1 MIKTLT
7 NLFKQDKEK
16 FVVPKGVQDVI
27 PVAAI
32 FDDGIFKV
40 GKDKY
45 SKTYRFTDIN
55 YAVASREDKE
65 AMFLEYSELLNS
77 LDSGATTKITINN
90 RRLNRL
96 DFEQTIL
103 IPTTGDNLD
112 EYREE
117 YNKMLLDKAT
127 GANSIVQDKYIT
139 ISINKKSVED
149 ARTYFA
155 RVGADLIAHFGR
167 LGSKCVELETDE
179 RLRIFH
185 DFYRVGEESSFHFD
199 IKETRK
205 KGHDFKDYI
214 CPDTM
219 EFEKDYFKMGNRYGR
234 VLFLREYA
242 SYIKDSMVAE
252 LTDMNRNLMMSID
265 IVPVPTDEAVKEAE
279 NRLLGVETNI
289 TNWQRRQNANNNFS
303 ATVPYDM
310 EQQKKEMKE
319 FLDDLTTRDQRMM
332 FAVIT
337 MVITADSKE
346 QLEYSELLNSL
357 DSGAT
362 TKITINNRRL
372 NRLDFEQTILIPTT
386 GDNLDEYREEYNKML
401 LDKATGANS
410 IVQDKYITI
419 SINKKSVEDARTYFA
434 RVGADLI
441 AHFGRL
447 GSKCVEL
454 ETDERLRIFHDFYR
468 VGEESSFHFDI
479 KETRKKGHDFKD
491 YICPDTMEFEKD
503 YFKMGNRYG
512 RVLFLREYAS
522 YIKDSMVAE
531 LTDMNRNLMMSIDIV
546 PVPTDE
552 AVKEAENRL
561 LGVETNIT
569 NWQRRQNAN
578 NNFSATVPY
587 DMEQQKKE
595 MKEFLDDL
603 TTRDQRMMFA
613 VITMV
618 ITADSKEQL
627 ENDTEALLTTAR
639 KHLCQF
645 ATLRFQQVDGLNTV
659 MPFGTRKIDAFRTL
673 TTESLSVFIPFRV
686 QDIFHEN
693 GIYYGQNVISKNMII
708 ADRKQ
713 LLNGNSFILGVSGGG
728 KSFAAKGEIINQ
740 VLSSDADIIIIDP
753 EREYSQLVNAMGGEV
768 INISAT
774 SDNHINAM
782 DMNKDYG
789 DGANPVI
796 LKSEFIMSLCEQLIG
811 GTNLGAKQKSII
823 DRCTASVYRSYQQND
838 YQGHIP
844 TLQDFR
850 AELLQQDEPEAKELA
865 LAIELFTHGSLNT
878 FAKQTN
884 VDTNNRLICYD
895 ILDLGKQLM
904 PIGMLVV
911 LDSILNRITQN
922 RAKGKN
928 TFIFIDEIYLLFQHE
943 YSANFLFTLWKRVRK
958 YGAYASGITQNV
970 DDLLQSHTARTML
983 ANSEFIIMLNQAST
997 DRLEL
1002 AKLLNIS
1009 DLQMSYIT
1017 NVEAGHGLIK
1027 VGSSLVP
1034 FANKFPK
1041 NTKLYKLMTTK
1052 PGEA

>member
-27 PVAAI
+27 PIAAI

-65 AMFLEYSELLNS
+65 AMLLEYSELLNF
-77 LDSGATTKITINN
+77 LDSVATTKITINN

-185 DFYRVGEESSFHFD
+185 DFYCVGEENSFHFD

-252 LTDMNRNLMMSID
+252 LTDINRNLMMSID

-289 TNWQRRQNANNNFS
+289 TNWQRRQNANNSFS

-319 FLDDLTTRDQRMM
+319 LLDDLTTRDQRMM

-337 MVITADSKE
+337 MVITAE
-346 QLEYSELLNSL
+346 
-357 DSGAT
+357 
-362 TKITINNRRL
+362 
-372 NRLDFEQTILIPTT
+372 
-386 GDNLDEYREEYNKML
+386 
-401 LDKATGANS
+401 
-410 IVQDKYITI
+410 
-419 SINKKSVEDARTYFA
+419 
-434 RVGADLI
+434 
-441 AHFGRL
+441 
-447 GSKCVEL
+447 
-454 ETDERLRIFHDFYR
+454 
-468 VGEESSFHFDI
+468 
-479 KETRKKGHDFKD
+479 
-491 YICPDTMEFEKD
+491 
-503 YFKMGNRYG
+503 
-512 RVLFLREYAS
+512 
-522 YIKDSMVAE
+522 
-531 LTDMNRNLMMSIDIV
+531 
-546 PVPTDE
+546 
-552 AVKEAENRL
+552 
-561 LGVETNIT
+561 
-569 NWQRRQNAN
+569 
-578 NNFSATVPY
+578 
-587 DMEQQKKE
+587 
-595 MKEFLDDL
+595 
-603 TTRDQRMMFA
+603 
-613 VITMV
+613 
-618 ITADSKEQL
+618 SKEQL

-659 MPFGTRKIDAFRTL
+659 MPFGTRKIDAFRIL

-728 KSFAAKGEIINQ
+728 KSFAAKGEIVNQ

-753 EREYSQLVNAMGGEV
+753 EREYSQLVNAKGGEV

-796 LKSEFIMSLCEQLIG
+796 
-811 GTNLGAKQKSII
+811 
-823 DRCTASVYRSYQQND
+823 
-838 YQGHIP
+838 
-844 TLQDFR
+844 
-850 AELLQQDEPEAKELA
+850 
-865 LAIELFTHGSLNT
+865 
-878 FAKQTN
+878 
-884 VDTNNRLICYD
+884 
-895 ILDLGKQLM
+895 
-904 PIGMLVV
+904 
-911 LDSILNRITQN
+911 
-922 RAKGKN
+922 
-928 TFIFIDEIYLLFQHE
+928 
-943 YSANFLFTLWKRVRK
+943 
-958 YGAYASGITQNV
+958 
-970 DDLLQSHTARTML
+970 
-983 ANSEFIIMLNQAST
+983 
-997 DRLEL
+997 
-1002 AKLLNIS
+1002 
-1009 DLQMSYIT
+1009 
-1017 NVEAGHGLIK
+1017 
-1027 VGSSLVP
+1027 
-1034 FANKFPK
+1034 
-1041 NTKLYKLMTTK
+1041 
-1052 PGEA
+1052 

>member
-65 AMFLEYSELLNS
+65 AMF
-77 LDSGATTKITINN
+77 
-90 RRLNRL
+90 
-96 DFEQTIL
+96 
-103 IPTTGDNLD
+103 
-112 EYREE
+112 
-117 YNKMLLDKAT
+117 
-127 GANSIVQDKYIT
+127 
-139 ISINKKSVED
+139 
-149 ARTYFA
+149 
-155 RVGADLIAHFGR
+155 
-167 LGSKCVELETDE
+167 
-179 RLRIFH
+179 
-185 DFYRVGEESSFHFD
+185 
-199 IKETRK
+199 
-205 KGHDFKDYI
+205 
-214 CPDTM
+214 
-219 EFEKDYFKMGNRYGR
+219 
-234 VLFLREYA
+234 
-242 SYIKDSMVAE
+242 
-252 LTDMNRNLMMSID
+252 
-265 IVPVPTDEAVKEAE
+265 
-279 NRLLGVETNI
+279 
-289 TNWQRRQNANNNFS
+289 
-303 ATVPYDM
+303 
-310 EQQKKEMKE
+310 
-319 FLDDLTTRDQRMM
+319 
-332 FAVIT
+332 
-337 MVITADSKE
+337 
-346 QLEYSELLNSL
+346 LEYSELLNSL

-708 ADRKQ
+708 ANRRH
-713 LLNGNSFILGVSGGG
+713 LLNGNSFILGVSGAG
-728 KSFAAKGEIINQ
+728 KSFTAKEEMTNIILTDPN
-740 VLSSDADIIIIDP
+740 ADIIIIDP
-753 EREYSQLVNAMGGEV
+753 EREYSPLVKAMQGEV
-768 INISAT
+768 IHISAT
-774 SDNHINAM
+774 SENHINAM
-782 DMNKDYG
+782 DMNSDYG

-796 LKSEFIMSLCEQLIG
+796 LKSEFILSLCEQLIG
-811 GTNLGAKQKSII
+811 GSSLGAKQKSII
-823 DRCTASVYRSYQQND
+823 DRCTASVYRYYQQGN
-838 YQGHIP
+838 YMGTPP

-850 AELLQQDEPEAKELA
+850 AELLKQSEPEAQEIA
-865 LAIELFTHGSLNT
+865 LAIELFTNGSLNT
-878 FAKQTN
+878 FAKKTN
-884 VDTNNRLICYD
+884 VDTDNRLICYD

-958 YGAYASGITQNV
+958 YGAYATGITQNV

-997 DRLEL
+997 DRIEL

-1009 DLQMSYIT
+1009 DLQLSYIT
-1017 NVEAGHGLIK
+1017 NVGAGQGLLK

-1034 FANKFPK
+1034 FVNKFPR
-1041 NTKLYKLMTTK
+1041 NTELYKLMTTK
-1052 PGEA
+1052 FGEV

>member
-16 FVVPKGVQDVI
+16 FVVPKGGQDVI
-27 PVAAI
+27 PIAAI

-65 AMFLEYSELLNS
+65 AMF
-77 LDSGATTKITINN
+77 
-90 RRLNRL
+90 
-96 DFEQTIL
+96 
-103 IPTTGDNLD
+103 
-112 EYREE
+112 
-117 YNKMLLDKAT
+117 
-127 GANSIVQDKYIT
+127 
-139 ISINKKSVED
+139 
-149 ARTYFA
+149 
-155 RVGADLIAHFGR
+155 
-167 LGSKCVELETDE
+167 
-179 RLRIFH
+179 
-185 DFYRVGEESSFHFD
+185 
-199 IKETRK
+199 
-205 KGHDFKDYI
+205 
-214 CPDTM
+214 
-219 EFEKDYFKMGNRYGR
+219 
-234 VLFLREYA
+234 
-242 SYIKDSMVAE
+242 
-252 LTDMNRNLMMSID
+252 
-265 IVPVPTDEAVKEAE
+265 
-279 NRLLGVETNI
+279 
-289 TNWQRRQNANNNFS
+289 
-303 ATVPYDM
+303 
-310 EQQKKEMKE
+310 
-319 FLDDLTTRDQRMM
+319 
-332 FAVIT
+332 
-337 MVITADSKE
+337 
-346 QLEYSELLNSL
+346 LEYSELLNSL

-796 LKSEFIMSLCEQLIG
+796 LKSEFI
-811 GTNLGAKQKSII
+811 
-823 DRCTASVYRSYQQND
+823 
-838 YQGHIP
+838 
-844 TLQDFR
+844 
-850 AELLQQDEPEAKELA
+850 
-865 LAIELFTHGSLNT
+865 
-878 FAKQTN
+878 
-884 VDTNNRLICYD
+884 
-895 ILDLGKQLM
+895 
-904 PIGMLVV
+904 
-911 LDSILNRITQN
+911 
-922 RAKGKN
+922 
-928 TFIFIDEIYLLFQHE
+928 
-943 YSANFLFTLWKRVRK
+943 
-958 YGAYASGITQNV
+958 
-970 DDLLQSHTARTML
+970 
-983 ANSEFIIMLNQAST
+983 IMLNQAFT

-1052 PGEA
+1052 PGEGA

>member
-27 PVAAI
+27 PIAAI

-289 TNWQRRQNANNNFS
+289 TNWQRRQNANNSFS

-319 FLDDLTTRDQRMM
+319 LLDDLTTRDQRMM

-337 MVITADSKE
+337 MVITAE
-346 QLEYSELLNSL
+346 
-357 DSGAT
+357 
-362 TKITINNRRL
+362 
-372 NRLDFEQTILIPTT
+372 
-386 GDNLDEYREEYNKML
+386 
-401 LDKATGANS
+401 
-410 IVQDKYITI
+410 
-419 SINKKSVEDARTYFA
+419 
-434 RVGADLI
+434 
-441 AHFGRL
+441 
-447 GSKCVEL
+447 
-454 ETDERLRIFHDFYR
+454 
-468 VGEESSFHFDI
+468 
-479 KETRKKGHDFKD
+479 
-491 YICPDTMEFEKD
+491 
-503 YFKMGNRYG
+503 
-512 RVLFLREYAS
+512 
-522 YIKDSMVAE
+522 
-531 LTDMNRNLMMSIDIV
+531 
-546 PVPTDE
+546 
-552 AVKEAENRL
+552 
-561 LGVETNIT
+561 
-569 NWQRRQNAN
+569 
-578 NNFSATVPY
+578 
-587 DMEQQKKE
+587 
-595 MKEFLDDL
+595 
-603 TTRDQRMMFA
+603 
-613 VITMV
+613 
-618 ITADSKEQL
+618 SKEQL

-693 GIYYGQNVISKNMII
+693 GIYYAQNVISKNMII

-796 LKSEFIMSLCEQLIG
+796 LKSEFI
-811 GTNLGAKQKSII
+811 
-823 DRCTASVYRSYQQND
+823 
-838 YQGHIP
+838 
-844 TLQDFR
+844 
-850 AELLQQDEPEAKELA
+850 
-865 LAIELFTHGSLNT
+865 
-878 FAKQTN
+878 
-884 VDTNNRLICYD
+884 
-895 ILDLGKQLM
+895 
-904 PIGMLVV
+904 
-911 LDSILNRITQN
+911 
-922 RAKGKN
+922 
-928 TFIFIDEIYLLFQHE
+928 
-943 YSANFLFTLWKRVRK
+943 
-958 YGAYASGITQNV
+958 
-970 DDLLQSHTARTML
+970 
-983 ANSEFIIMLNQAST
+983 IMLNQAFT

-1052 PGEA
+1052 PGEGA

>member
-185 DFYRVGEESSFHFD
+185 DFYCVGEENSFHFD

-252 LTDMNRNLMMSID
+252 LTDINRNLMMSID

-289 TNWQRRQNANNNFS
+289 TNWQRRQNANNSFS

-319 FLDDLTTRDQRMM
+319 LLDDLTTRDQRMM

-337 MVITADSKE
+337 MVITAE
-346 QLEYSELLNSL
+346 
-357 DSGAT
+357 
-362 TKITINNRRL
+362 
-372 NRLDFEQTILIPTT
+372 
-386 GDNLDEYREEYNKML
+386 
-401 LDKATGANS
+401 
-410 IVQDKYITI
+410 
-419 SINKKSVEDARTYFA
+419 
-434 RVGADLI
+434 
-441 AHFGRL
+441 
-447 GSKCVEL
+447 
-454 ETDERLRIFHDFYR
+454 
-468 VGEESSFHFDI
+468 
-479 KETRKKGHDFKD
+479 
-491 YICPDTMEFEKD
+491 
-503 YFKMGNRYG
+503 
-512 RVLFLREYAS
+512 
-522 YIKDSMVAE
+522 
-531 LTDMNRNLMMSIDIV
+531 
-546 PVPTDE
+546 
-552 AVKEAENRL
+552 
-561 LGVETNIT
+561 
-569 NWQRRQNAN
+569 
-578 NNFSATVPY
+578 
-587 DMEQQKKE
+587 
-595 MKEFLDDL
+595 
-603 TTRDQRMMFA
+603 
-613 VITMV
+613 
-618 ITADSKEQL
+618 SKEQL

-728 KSFAAKGEIINQ
+728 KSFAAKGEIVNQ

-753 EREYSQLVNAMGGEV
+753 EREYSQLVNAKGGEV

-796 LKSEFIMSLCEQLIG
+796 LKSEFI
-811 GTNLGAKQKSII
+811 
-823 DRCTASVYRSYQQND
+823 
-838 YQGHIP
+838 
-844 TLQDFR
+844 
-850 AELLQQDEPEAKELA
+850 
-865 LAIELFTHGSLNT
+865 
-878 FAKQTN
+878 
-884 VDTNNRLICYD
+884 
-895 ILDLGKQLM
+895 
-904 PIGMLVV
+904 
-911 LDSILNRITQN
+911 
-922 RAKGKN
+922 
-928 TFIFIDEIYLLFQHE
+928 
-943 YSANFLFTLWKRVRK
+943 
-958 YGAYASGITQNV
+958 
-970 DDLLQSHTARTML
+970 
-983 ANSEFIIMLNQAST
+983 IMLNQAFT

-1052 PGEA
+1052 PGEGA